1 MTKEELLK
9 ILKEIEW
16 RGSTEPQWE
25 ESCPYCSN
33 AKSEKHDKDC
43 KLRLAITWLF
53 LSELGD
59 HRK

>member
-9 ILKEIEW
+9 TLKEIEW
-16 RGSTEPQWE
+16 SGSTERQWE

>member
-1 MTKEELLK
+1 MTKKELLE

-59 HRK
+59 HR